1 MEGCAVRVVVDGG
14 GERGRGRG
22 GERTRERGGR
32 HGGRAIRET
41 RDLGHVCI
49 GGVDEVG
56 DIHGSGVKAG
66 GGVGKTKRVRRGR
79 RRGRGG
85 SDDIRAKRDNR
96 AGENI

>member
-66 GGVGKTKRVRRGR
+66 GGCGQDKK
-79 RRGRGG
+79 
-85 SDDIRAKRDNR
+85 SEE
-96 AGENI
+96 GEEEGERW